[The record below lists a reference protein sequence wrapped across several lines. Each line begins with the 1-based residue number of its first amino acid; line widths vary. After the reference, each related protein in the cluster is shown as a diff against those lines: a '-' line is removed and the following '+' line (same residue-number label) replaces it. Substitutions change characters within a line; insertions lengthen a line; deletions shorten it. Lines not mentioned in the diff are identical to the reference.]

1 MDATKSVYFFPEISV
16 PAGFFNR
23 PAPSTETVRVPS
35 GLVGVHTA
43 HDIVTFISY
52 YHVFYAVWSLK
63 RITEDGIHLSITN
76 YFEENKPSY

>member
-1 MDATKSVYFFPEISV
+1 M

-23 PAPSTETVRVPS
+23 PAPSTETVLVPS
-35 GLVGVHTA
+35 GLGFHTA

-52 YHVFYAVWSLK
+52 YHVLYVVWSLK

-76 YFEENKPSY
+76 NFEENKPSY